1 MPSSLFKATEVAS
14 VSNSHKPD
22 LKTQKNKGQP
32 VESRVKTKKKPNR
45 ANQNFES

>member
-22 LKTQKNKGQP
+22 LKTHKNKGPP
-32 VESRVKTKKKPNR
+32 VESRVKTKKKS
-45 ANQNFES
+45 QSIKSKF